1 MPRAILSTK
10 TLLSVYSGPSMWYTL
25 NNILYLGSGKTMK
38 KEKILD
44 LLRGAPEG
52 AVSGEHISAEL
63 GITRAAVW
71 KAVDALRRDGYKI
84 EAQAGSGYRL
94 VSSPDVLTAHE
105 VSSLLGKT
113 RIVGQ
118 KIDCLASVDSTN
130 TYLKRAAHDGAPDG
144 MAVIAAQQTAG
155 RGRRGRTFQSKDG
168 GLYLSVLL
176 RPKCPPESLLPLT
189 GLAAVAV
196 CDAVE
201 SVCGARPQIKWTNDL
216 LLDGKK
222 LCGILTE
229 LSMEGESG
237 ALEYAVLGIGIN
249 VSQTRDDFE
258 DEVRDIATSLSLH
271 LGQSVSRAALAAA
284 VLREVDALYTAL
296 CAGDTARYL
305 AAYRRGCVTIGREV
319 RLLWRDE
326 RESVFA
332 EDIDESFGLIVRRPD
347 GTRETIRSGEVSVR
361 GLYGYAE

>member
-1 MPRAILSTK
+1 MNKERILH
-10 TLLSVYSGPSMWYTL
+10 
-25 NNILYLGSGKTMK
+25 
-38 KEKILD
+38 
-44 LLRGAPEG
+44 LLRSAPDG
-52 AVSGEHISAEL
+52 IVSGERISADL

-105 VSSLLGKT
+105 IASLLGKT

-118 KIDCLASVDSTN
+118 KITCLASVDSTN
-130 TYLKRAAHDGAPDG
+130 TFLKRAAHDGAPDG
-144 MAVIAAQQTAG
+144 MAAIAAQQTAG

-168 GLYLSVLL
+168 GLYMSVLL

-249 VSQTRDDFE
+249 VSQTPDDFE

-271 LGQSVSRAALAAA
+271 LGKTVSRAALAAA

-296 CAGDTARYL
+296 CAEDTARYL
-305 AAYRRGCVTIGREV
+305 AAYRRDCVTLGREV

-332 EDIDESFGLIVRRPD
+332 EDIDDQFGLIVRRPD